1 MDGHG
6 TAGVSALSG
15 LWLLVF
21 AVDALR
27 SGGGLDHRVGAIALG
42 MLFLGLVVS
51 EWRAHRRTRDKDL
64 TARG

>member
-15 LWLLVF
+15 LWLLIF

-27 SGGGLDHRVGAIALG
+27 SGGGLDHQVGAIALG
-42 MLFLGLVVS
+42 MLFLTLVVG
-51 EWRAHRRTRDKDL
+51 EWRAHRHRSDDDVRV
-64 TARG
+64 